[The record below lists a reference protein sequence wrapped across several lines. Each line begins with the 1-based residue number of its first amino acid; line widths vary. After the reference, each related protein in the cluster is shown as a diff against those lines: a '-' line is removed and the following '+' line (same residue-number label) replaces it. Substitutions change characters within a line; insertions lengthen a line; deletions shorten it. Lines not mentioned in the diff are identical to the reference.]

1 MNAICQ
7 ENHVYWLGLR
17 DATMTDIALQ
27 LPSCVWLFITP
38 WTASWQ
44 ASLALTISWSLPKFM
59 SIESAMASNHL
70 ILCHPLLLLPSVFP
84 SIRICP
90 VIWLFAS
97 SGQIIRASASGS
109 VLSMSIQGS
118 FPLKLTGL
126 FFLQSKGLSRVF
138 LQHHS
143 SKASLLQC
151 LTFFMVQFS
160 HTYMTTAKT
169 IALTIQTFVSHKLDN
184 KPFSFKHLPH

>member
-27 LPSCVWLFITP
+27 LPSRVWLFITP
-38 WTASWQ
+38 WTASCQ

-109 VLSMSIQGS
+109 VLSMSIQSS

-126 FFLQSKGLSRVF
+126 FLQCKGLSRVF
-138 LQHHS
+138 SSTTVQKHHFFS
-143 SKASLLQC
+143 AQPSIWPNYHIHTWLLE
-151 LTFFMVQFS
+151 
-160 HTYMTTAKT
+160 
-169 IALTIQTFVSHKLDN
+169 KL
-184 KPFSFKHLPH
+184 